1 MDESIGPLARLLR
14 RDRMIAAA
22 GIVTLAVLAWGALV
36 SMQRDM
42 AAAGP
47 TTDSAMRGAMR
58 DTMVMPSASPW
69 SGTALAA
76 LIGMWAVMMVAM
88 MVPAVAPVVLLYA
101 GAMRRRVAR
110 REPAV
115 PVAVFLLGYLSAWV
129 GFSAIAGALQWA
141 LHAAA
146 VVSPMTMRATP
157 TLAGV
162 LLVGAGIYQWTP
174 LKRACLRHCRS
185 PLHFFATEWREGARG
200 ALTMGLRHGA
210 WCVGCCSA
218 LMLLLFVAG
227 VMNLAWVAVIAA
239 FVLIERAAP
248 AGVLVGRI
256 AGVLLV
262 LWGVWV
268 LVASHR
274 MLT

>member
-1 MDESIGPLARLLR
+1 
-14 RDRMIAAA
+14 MIAAA
-22 GIVTLAVLAWGALV
+22 GIVTLAALAWAALV
-36 SMQRDM
+36 GMHRDM

-47 TTDSAMRGAMR
+47 MMDSSMRGGMR
-58 DTMVMPSASPW
+58 ATMVMPSASPW
-69 SGTALAA
+69 SGAALVA

-88 MVPAVAPVVLLYA
+88 MVPAVTPVVLLYA

-115 PVAVFLLGYLSAWV
+115 PVAVFLLGYLAAWL
-129 GFSAIAGALQWA
+129 GFSAGAGALQWA

-157 TLAGV
+157 TVAG
-162 LLVGAGIYQWTP
+162 LLLLGAGIYQWTP

-185 PLHFFATEWREGARG
+185 PLHFFSTEWREGSRG
-200 ALTMGLRHGA
+200 ALIMGFRHGA

-227 VMNLAWVAVIAA
+227 VMNLAWVGIIAA

-248 AGVLVGRI
+248 AGALVGRI
-256 AGVLLV
+256 AGGLLV
-262 LWGVWV
+262 LWGAWV

-274 MLT
+274 TLG